1 MSSVNIESVKEFQ
14 EFEKDN
20 QTIFVDFWASWCG
33 PCRMVSPFVD
43 QVAEEYKGKLP
54 VLKVEVEDQRELS
67 ERFEILSV
75 PTLVVIKDGEIVD
88 SINGFQPKEKI
99 TELIENNINE

>member
-1 MSSVNIESVKEFQ
+1 MSSVNIESVKEFK
-14 EFEKDN
+14 EYEKDN

-33 PCRMVSPFVD
+33 PCRMVSPIID
-43 QVAEEYKGKLP
+43 QVAEEYKDKLP

-67 ERFEILSV
+67 EIFEVLSV
-75 PTLVVIKDGEIVD
+75 PTLAVIKDGEIVD

-99 TELIENNINE
+99 SELIEKNING

>member
-1 MSSVNIESVKEFQ
+1 
-14 EFEKDN
+14 
-20 QTIFVDFWASWCG
+20 
-33 PCRMVSPFVD
+33 MVSPIVD
-43 QVAEEYKGKLP
+43 QVAEEFKDKLP

>member
-1 MSSVNIESVKEFQ
+1 MASVNIESVKEFQ
-14 EFEKDN
+14 ELEENN

-75 PTLVVIKDGEIVD
+75 PTLAVIKDGEIVD